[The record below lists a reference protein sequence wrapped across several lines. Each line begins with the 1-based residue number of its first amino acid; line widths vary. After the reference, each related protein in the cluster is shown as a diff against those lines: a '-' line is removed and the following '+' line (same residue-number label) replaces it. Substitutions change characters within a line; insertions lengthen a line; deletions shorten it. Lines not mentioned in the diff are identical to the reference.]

1 MSYYVSTFMGLL
13 ESNNEK
19 HIKISQLYTVTMT
32 DIVYDISEY
41 ECTRHG
47 FKWSIPETLSL
58 QREYE
63 LLQLPIELIAYRHR
77 RTHNA
82 IRERVELENFEQV
95 SVSDYDP
102 PSILSNPILKVY
114 QYIALAGISII
125 SIFFT
130 FYSIG

>member
-1 MSYYVSTFMGLL
+1 
-13 ESNNEK
+13 
-19 HIKISQLYTVTMT
+19 MT
-32 DIVYDISEY
+32 EIVYDIPEY
-41 ECTRHG
+41 ECARHG

-63 LLQLPIELIAYRHR
+63 LFQLPIELIAYRHR

-95 SVSDYDP
+95 PVSEHNDETVSDYDP
-102 PSILSNPILKVY
+102 PSILSKPILKVY

-130 FYSIG
+130 FYPIG